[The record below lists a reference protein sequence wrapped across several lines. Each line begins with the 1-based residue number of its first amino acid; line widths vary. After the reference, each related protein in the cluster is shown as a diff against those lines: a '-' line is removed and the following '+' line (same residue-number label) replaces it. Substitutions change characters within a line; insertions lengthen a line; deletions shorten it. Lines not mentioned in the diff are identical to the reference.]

1 MKNFGIILG
10 STAFAIASMAFQNS
24 EPLPASAAGQSNTK
38 SANHSTVAAKPS
50 KSAAKE
56 AYTIVFPQTGARF
69 ITPRSSRVVTASWP
83 MGACGVR
90 DSQTKIVSTFTIG
103 RIPERL
109 VYTANLQCGNA
120 KYGYRHIQAEH
131 AEDWKAVAY
140 PSGDPNHWHFINWF
154 ITETGKK
161 ALSVQED
168 KARNVYNYRGWI
180 QIKDS
185 RGRVIKNYC
194 PKLAISRDSGHRIIT
209 TYPMNC
215 SSLSLPH
222 K

>member
-90 DSQTKIVSTFTIG
+90 DSQTKIVSTFTMG
-103 RIPERL
+103 RIRSALSTPPTCSAGTPSMDIDTFRL
-109 VYTANLQCGNA
+109 SML
-120 KYGYRHIQAEH
+120 R
-131 AEDWKAVAY
+131 
-140 PSGDPNHWHFINWF
+140 
-154 ITETGKK
+154 TGK
-161 ALSVQED
+161 LSHTPRETRITGTSLTGSSPRQ
-168 KARNVYNYRGWI
+168 ARRPYQSKKIRLEMSTTTAAGS
-180 QIKDS
+180 KS
-185 RGRVIKNYC
+185 RTHEG
-194 PKLAISRDSGHRIIT
+194 A
-209 TYPMNC
+209 
-215 SSLSLPH
+215 
-222 K
+222 